1 VSICVLSFKRLVAD
15 HPVPLSDPSDLL
27 SGTLL
32 SSSTLPTLPLLLR
45 DPSSRSPKVFS
56 VATAVAS
63 EVVEVDLEVVA
74 VEAVVTVVDVV
85 PDVVGSAVLPQLPAI
100 SSHCRNTTFRSSER
114 FSLVPSSG

>member
-1 VSICVLSFKRLVAD
+1 MSICVLSFKRLVAD

-63 EVVEVDLEVVA
+63 EVVEVDLEVV
-74 VEAVVTVVDVV
+74 VVIVSDVV
-85 PDVVGSAVLPQLPAI
+85 PAVVVLAVLPQLPAI

>member
-1 VSICVLSFKRLVAD
+1 MSICVLSFKRLVAD

-63 EVVEVDLEVVA
+63 EVVEVDLEVVVA
-74 VEAVVTVVDVV
+74 IVAVVVPAAVV
-85 PDVVGSAVLPQLPAI
+85 SAVLPLLPAI
-100 SSHCRNTTFRSSER
+100 SNLCRNTISRSSER
-114 FSLVPSSG
+114 FSLAPSSG